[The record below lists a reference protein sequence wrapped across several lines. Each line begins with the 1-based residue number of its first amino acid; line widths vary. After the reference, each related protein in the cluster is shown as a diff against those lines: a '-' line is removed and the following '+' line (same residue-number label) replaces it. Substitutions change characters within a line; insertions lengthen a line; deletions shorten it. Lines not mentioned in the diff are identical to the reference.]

1 MLALL
6 PRTSYPEPDGMG
18 HAYTPGLTVTERTT
32 IRKRRLLPIPG
43 TVMAKQGARVTAD
56 SVVAQTELP
65 GKVHSVNVA
74 NLLGA
79 APDEIR
85 EYLIKKEGE
94 VVQKDEVIAENKPFI
109 KWLRTEVRSPIQGK
123 IDTVSTVT
131 GQVLVREP
139 PRRLELLAYI
149 DGTVVEV
156 HQAQGVTIETSC
168 SLVQGI
174 FGVGGEVW
182 GEMRMAVTSP
192 DATLTADKL
201 TSDMKGKIVVGGSF
215 LGAEALTRA
224 RDLGVAALVVGGIH
238 DKDLRA
244 LLGYDLGVAITG
256 TEKIGVTLILTEGF
270 GTIPMAAKTF
280 ALLSKH
286 QGQKASVSG
295 ATQIRAGVIRPEI
308 IIPRLSDKPS
318 PLAGEGKGE
327 GERGGIQVGDQVR
340 VIRDPLFGRIGQ
352 VAALPPDLRLIETES
367 HVRVLEVAF
376 PDKSRAVIPRANVE
390 IIEG

>member
-1 MLALL
+1 
-6 PRTSYPEPDGMG
+6 MG

-32 IRKRRLLPIPG
+32 VRKRRLLPIPG
-43 TVMAKQGARVTAD
+43 TIMVKQGDRVAAD

-94 VVQKDEVIAENKPFI
+94 AVQKDEVIAENKPLI
-109 KWLRTEVRSPIQGK
+109 KWLKTEVRSPIQGK

-131 GQVLVREP
+131 GQVLLREP

-149 DGTVVEV
+149 DGVVVEV
-156 HQAQGVTIETSC
+156 HPAQGVTIETSC
-168 SLVQGI
+168 TLVQGI
-174 FGVGGEVW
+174 FGVGGEAW

-192 DATLTADKL
+192 DETLSADKL
-201 TSDMKGKIVVGGSF
+201 TGDLKGKIVVGGSF
-215 LGAEALTRA
+215 LGGETLARA
-224 RDLGVAALVVGGIH
+224 RDLGVTAVVVGGIH
-238 DKDLRA
+238 DKDLRV

-256 TEKIGVTLILTEGF
+256 TEKIGLTLILTEGF
-270 GTIPMAAKTF
+270 GAIPMAAKTF
-280 ALLSKH
+280 ALLSAH

-308 IIPRLSDKPS
+308 IIPAAAGSQAAPS
-318 PLAGEGKGE
+318 AAAA
-327 GERGGIQVGDQVR
+327 ERGGIQVGDQVR
-340 VIRDPLFGRIGQ
+340 IIHDPLFGRIGQ
-352 VAALPPDLRLIETES
+352 VAALPPNLRQIETES
-367 HVRVLEVAF
+367 HVRVLDVVF
-376 PDKSRAVIPRANVE
+376 PDKTRTVIPRANVE

>member
-1 MLALL
+1 
-6 PRTSYPEPDGMG
+6 MG

-32 IRKRRLLPIPG
+32 VRKRRLLPIPG
-43 TVMAKQGARVTAD
+43 IVMVKPGDRVTAD

-85 EYLIKKEGE
+85 EYLIRKEGE
-94 VVQKDEVIAENKPFI
+94 AVQKDEVIAENKPFI
-109 KWLRTEVRSPIQGK
+109 KWLKTEVRSPIQGK

-131 GQVLVREP
+131 GQVLLREP

-149 DGTVVEV
+149 DGVVVEV
-156 HQAQGVTIETSC
+156 HPAQGVTIETSC
-168 SLVQGI
+168 TLVQGI
-174 FGVGGEVW
+174 FGVGGEAW

-192 DATLTADKL
+192 DETLSADKL
-201 TSDMKGKIVVGGSF
+201 TADLKGKIVVGGSF
-215 LGAEALTRA
+215 LGGEALARA
-224 RDLGVAALVVGGIH
+224 RDLGVTAVVVGGIH
-238 DKDLRA
+238 DKDLRT

-256 TEKIGVTLILTEGF
+256 TEKIGLTLILTEGF
-270 GTIPMAAKTF
+270 GAIPMAAKTF
-280 ALLSKH
+280 ALLSAH

-308 IIPRLSDKPS
+308 IIPAA
-318 PLAGEGKGE
+318 AGSQAASSAAAA
-327 GERGGIQVGDQVR
+327 ERGGIQVGDQVR
-340 VIRDPLFGRIGQ
+340 IIRDPLFGRIGQ
-352 VAALPPDLRLIETES
+352 VAALPPDLRQIETES
-367 HVRVLEVAF
+367 HVRVLDVVF
-376 PDKSRAVIPRANVE
+376 PDKTRAVIPRANVE

>member
-1 MLALL
+1 
-6 PRTSYPEPDGMG
+6 
-18 HAYTPGLTVTERTT
+18 
-32 IRKRRLLPIPG
+32 
-43 TVMAKQGARVTAD
+43 MARQGDRVTAD

-74 NLLGA
+74 NLLGV

-94 VVQKDEVIAENKPFI
+94 AVHKDEVIAESKPLI
-109 KWLRTEVRSPIQGK
+109 TWLKTEVRSPIEGK

-131 GQVLVREP
+131 GQVLLREP
-139 PRRLELLAYI
+139 PHRLELLAYI

-156 HQAQGVTIETSC
+156 HPAQGVTIETPC
-168 SLVQGI
+168 TLVQGI
-174 FGVGGEVW
+174 FGVGGEAW
-182 GEMRMAVTSP
+182 GEVQMAVASP
-192 DATLTADKL
+192 DETLSAGKL
-201 TSDMKGKIVVGGSF
+201 TPDMKGKVVVGGSF
-215 LGAEALTRA
+215 LGAEALARA
-224 RDLGVAALVVGGIH
+224 RALGVTALVVGGIH

-256 TEKIGVTLILTEGF
+256 TEKIGLTLILTEGF
-270 GTIPMAAKTF
+270 GAIPMAAKTF

-286 QGQKASVSG
+286 RGQKASVSG

-308 IIPRLSDKPS
+308 IIPQATPS
-318 PLAGEGKGE
+318 PQAGEGRGE
-327 GERGGIQVGDQVR
+327 GASERGGIQVGDQVR

-367 HVRVLEVAF
+367 HVRVLEVVF
-376 PDKSRAVIPRANVE
+376 PDKTCAVIPRANVE